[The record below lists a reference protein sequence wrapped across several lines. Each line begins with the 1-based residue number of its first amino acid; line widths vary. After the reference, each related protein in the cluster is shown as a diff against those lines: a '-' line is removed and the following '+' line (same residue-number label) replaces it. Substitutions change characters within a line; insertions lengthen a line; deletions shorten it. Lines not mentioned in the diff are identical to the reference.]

1 MVFCLDMS
9 SSEKL
14 SLQEAPVKRICGQ
27 QNMYTS
33 MVATAFSSQQRTVEE
48 AFSRLEQ
55 KVSDQC
61 RLIIK
66 AHASGKETV
75 RLNRADKDVLRKF
88 AFLMRL
94 RGHQFHQRY
103 ARSIEDYQEDDQKLL
118 RNYLFKANLQSP
130 IDAWLKSMACI
141 IDLEMDPQNTW
152 KERIRQTAYSP
163 IAESFVQ
170 SIEDMYMSIVTPRS
184 PGEHFVLT
192 DNCYNVAEGPTVYY
206 KDAGTGEVFNF
217 GFNFHYFFPI
227 TQDLMLVLRH
237 CYLPQSLHDGKF
249 AHCHF
254 LLKMLRLSDPDTHRF
269 SLFEYLPVG
278 KAQAEYVNSSK
289 ILAALEASGG
299 GISPGD
305 QQQYHHR
312 NDQFHF
318 RISHISSDHVRK
330 INGLLIDHAFHGS
343 RIVYTKEAVFLNLL
357 EWYLAEPCEV
367 GKHIGGEY
375 GSQHRRYIELLSQF
389 VAGKRGR
396 EVETNVEFHGTRQ
409 APPSLQ
415 SDERLRSLKFGDP
428 KTRVGAAERVEYVMT
443 FELLGELYSFPHHY
457 ADFM

>member
-9 SSEKL
+9 SSENY

-33 MVATAFSSQQRTVEE
+33 MVATAFSSQQSTVEE

-55 KVSDQC
+55 KVSVHC
-61 RLIIK
+61 RQIIK

-94 RGHQFHQRY
+94 RGYQFYQRY
-103 ARSIEDYQEDDQKLL
+103 ARSIEDYQEYDRAEL
-118 RNYLFKANLQSP
+118 RDYLSKANLHSP

-163 IAESFVQ
+163 IAEDFVL

-184 PGEHFVLT
+184 SGEHFVLT
-192 DNCYNVAEGPTVYY
+192 DNCYNVDEGPTVYY
-206 KDAGTGEVFNF
+206 KDAGTGEVFNV
-217 GFNFHYFFPI
+217 GFSFHYFFPI

-237 CYLPQSLHDGKF
+237 CYLPQPLHDGEF
-249 AHCHF
+249 ADCHSV
-254 LLKMLRLSDPDTHRF
+254 LKMLRLSDPDTHRL
-269 SLFEYLPVG
+269 SLLEYLPVG
-278 KAQAEYVNSSK
+278 KAPAEYFNMSK
-289 ILAALEASGG
+289 IWAALEASAGG
-299 GISPGD
+299 TSVSH
-305 QQQYHHR
+305 QQQYYHR
-312 NDQFHF
+312 NDQFYFH
-318 RISHISSDHVRK
+318 ISPISSDHVRK

-343 RIVYTKEAVFLNLL
+343 RIVYTEEAVFLNLL

-367 GKHIGGEY
+367 GKHIGGKY
-375 GSQHRRYIELLSQF
+375 GSQHRRYIELLRQF
-389 VAGKRGR
+389 LTRKRGR
-396 EVETNVEFHGTRQ
+396 EVETNFEFHGTRR
-409 APPSLQ
+409 APPSLH
-415 SDERLRSLKFGDP
+415 SDERLRSLKLGDP
-428 KTRVGAAERVEYVMT
+428 KTRVGAAERIGYVMT
-443 FELLGELYSFPHHY
+443 FEILGELSPFPHHH
-457 ADFM
+457 ADFV